1 MPRCPTRK
9 PTLKSLEGHWSR
21 VGHDSPMPHVVP
33 SARKN
38 LILRP
43 GMKIRKPRKKS
54 TQPEIT
60 MDSLTK
66 RRKISSI
73 SKKSLKEMPEGWTRE
88 KVAVAY
94 DSAPKRGVPK
104 SVFLDKWN
112 QKYDFKLTKQKA
124 GVWVNKFLRNK
135 TVDTEDFFA
144 FE

>member
-1 MPRCPTRK
+1 M
-9 PTLKSLEGHWSR
+9 KSLEGHWSR
-21 VGHDSPMPHVVP
+21 VGHDGPMPHVVP

-43 GMKIRKPRKKS
+43 GMKIKKPRKKN

-60 MDSLTK
+60 MDPLTQ

-73 SKKSLKEMPEGWTRE
+73 SKQSFKELPEGWTRE
-88 KVAVAY
+88 KVAVAH

-104 SVFLDKWN
+104 SVFLEKLN
-112 QKYDFKLTKQKA
+112 QKYDFKLTKQKV
-124 GVWVNKFLRNK
+124 GVWVKKFLRNK

-144 FE
+144 TE